1 MIVII
6 YLKMFQTKD
15 DEKGIIDLLYISV
28 YRNLIVDRLQAE
40 RCNEK

>member
-28 YRNLIVDRLQAE
+28 YHNLIVDRLQAE